1 MAAGLPVIC
10 SPNAGAAADLIREG
24 ETGYIM
30 DFNQLEDVAAKV
42 NELLSHPE
50 RCKQIGANAA
60 GYISRFVALQNSV
73 AGFLAALE

>member
-1 MAAGLPVIC
+1 
-10 SPNAGAAADLIREG
+10 
-24 ETGYIM
+24 
-30 DFNQLEDVAAKV
+30 V